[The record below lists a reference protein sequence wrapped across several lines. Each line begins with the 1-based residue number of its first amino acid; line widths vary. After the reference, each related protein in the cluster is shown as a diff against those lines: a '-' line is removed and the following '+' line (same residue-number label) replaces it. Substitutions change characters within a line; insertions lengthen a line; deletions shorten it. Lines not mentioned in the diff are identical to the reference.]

1 MNPPGF
7 SGEGIY
13 EIVVQGHLDEQ
24 SSYWF
29 EGLTLANGFD
39 EEGAPVTTLSGH
51 LVDQAALHG
60 VLDTIRDI
68 NVPLIS
74 VRRIVA
80 GPTDTDTCTT
90 PGSSQD
96 DHNHKETQNV

>member
-1 MNPPGF
+1 MNPRDF
-7 SGEGIY
+7 SGQGTY

-24 SSYWF
+24 ISYWF
-29 EGLTLANGFD
+29 EGMTLTNGFD
-39 EEGAPVTTLSGH
+39 EGGAPITTLSGH

-60 VLDTIRDI
+60 VLDAIRDI

-80 GPTDTDTCTT
+80 GPTDLRTT
-90 PGSSQD
+90 PGSSPS
-96 DHNHKETQNV
+96 DHDHKEVQDV

>member
-1 MNPPGF
+1 MHSTYF
-7 SGEGIY
+7 SGQGAY

-24 SSYWF
+24 IGYWF
-29 EGLTLANGFD
+29 EGLTLTNGFD
-39 EEGAPVTTLSGH
+39 EGGTPITTLNGH

-80 GPTDTDTCTT
+80 GPTDPRATLD
-90 PGSSQD
+90 SSRD
-96 DHNHKETQNV
+96 DHNPTEAQNV

>member
-7 SGEGIY
+7 SGQGTY

-24 SSYWF
+24 ISYWF
-29 EGLTLANGFD
+29 EGMTLTNGFD
-39 EEGAPVTTLSGH
+39 EGGAPVTMLSGH
-51 LVDQAALHG
+51 LIDQAALHG

-74 VRRIVA
+74 VRRIVV
-80 GPTDTDTCTT
+80 GPTGTRITA
-90 PGSSQD
+90 GSSQN
-96 DHNHKETQNV
+96 DHNRMEAPNA

>member
-1 MNPPGF
+1 MNPPSF
-7 SGEGIY
+7 SGQGTY

-24 SSYWF
+24 IGYWF
-29 EGLTLANGFD
+29 EGLTLTTGFD
-39 EEGAPVTTLSGH
+39 NVGAPITTLSGH

-74 VRRIVA
+74 VHRIVV
-80 GPTDTDTCTT
+80 GPTDPRTT
-90 PGSSQD
+90 EDGARIRFDSEGQSQ
-96 DHNHKETQNV
+96 E

>member
-1 MNPPGF
+1 MNPPDF
-7 SGEGIY
+7 SGQGTC

-24 SSYWF
+24 IGYWF
-29 EGLTLANGFD
+29 EGLTLTNAFD
-39 EEGAPVTTLSGH
+39 EEGAPITTISGH

-74 VRRIVA
+74 VRRIVV
-80 GPTDTDTCTT
+80 GPADTRTT
-90 PGSSQD
+90 PGSSQN
-96 DHNHKETQNV
+96 DHNVEEQNG

>member
-7 SGEGIY
+7 SGQGAY

-29 EGLTLANGFD
+29 EGMTLTNGFD
-39 EEGAPVTTLSGH
+39 EGGVPITVLNGH

-74 VRRIVA
+74 VRRVVA
-80 GPTDTDTCTT
+80 GPTHPRATQGLSPSDLD
-90 PGSSQD
+90 
-96 DHNHKETQNV
+96 HKEAQDV

>member
-7 SGEGIY
+7 SGRGTY
-13 EIVVQGHLDEQ
+13 QIVVQGHLDEQ

-29 EGLTLANGFD
+29 EGLTLTNGFD
-39 EEGAPVTTLSGH
+39 EGGVPITVLSGH

-74 VRRIVA
+74 VRRTVV
-80 GPTDTDTCTT
+80 GPTDPRTT
-90 PGSSQD
+90 PGSSLNDPSPKEAQD
-96 DHNHKETQNV
+96 G